1 MRRERMLGERL
12 WSFAVWALVAF
23 FMLNLLAM
31 IGTVVVNSFGTQLV
45 QHLAAVA
52 YTARGTARR
61 GNEFQLPG
69 DVLVTASEV
78 VGAVVLMS
86 GLIGVPAAYAM
97 ARREFPG
104 KRAVM
109 LLFLLP
115 LLVPPIT
122 YGIPLATV
130 LYQARLAGPISGV
143 ILANLVPT
151 VPFVILIMIPF
162 VEQIDRASRRRRG
175 VRRRHGDG
183 CSLQI
188 LVPLLM
194 PGILAALLLVLVR
207 TIAMFEL
214 DLPDRRPD
222 QPDTGRRALL
232 RGVRR
237 RRAAEPVDRRD
248 GGGLH
253 GHHAGL
259 AADRAALR
267 QPDADLRPQPRLIKA
282 GLLPLQRRRR

>member
-1 MRRERMLGERL
+1 MHGSGGVASRL
-12 WSFAVWALVAF
+12 WVFGVWTLVTF
-23 FMLNLLAM
+23 FVVNVLAM
-31 IGTVVVNSFGTQLV
+31 IATVVVNSWATRWFGTWLPAGFTTQWYA
-45 QHLAAVA
+45 QAWD
-52 YTARGTARR
+52 
-61 GNEFQLPG
+61 EFQLP
-69 DVLVTASEV
+69 DVLLVTMEV
-78 VGAVVLMS
+78 VGAVVILS

-130 LYQARLAGPISGV
+130 LYQARLAGTIWGV

-162 VEQIDRASRRRRG
+162 IEQIDPRVEQAGRVFGARMGSLF
-175 VRRRHGDG
+175 VRV
-183 CSLQI
+183 LI
-188 LVPLLM
+188 PLLT

-214 DLPDRRPD
+214 TFLTAGSDSQTLVV
-222 QPDTGRRALL
+222 ALYYAVFAA
-232 RGVRR
+232 GVR
-237 RRAAEPVDRRD
+237 
-248 GGGLH
+248 
-253 GHHAGL
+253 AGQSIDAMAVIYMVTTMVWL
-259 AADRAALR
+259 LIALR
-267 QPDADLRPQPRLIKA
+267 FVNPAQIVTRGKR
-282 GLLPLQRRRR
+282 